1 MQSFRLTSF
10 ESPPALSESSCP
22 KAGPGDILVK
32 IGACGLNFADI
43 LMCQGRYQ
51 EMPELPFTL
60 GMELAGTVVEIGE
73 GVSGFSPGDRVAAYA
88 GHGGLA
94 EYAVIPHAR
103 CLHLPE
109 AMSLEEAAG
118 FQVAYGSSH
127 LALFHRA
134 KLQAGE
140 MVLVLGAA
148 GGVGLTA
155 VEIAKA
161 CGATVIACARG
172 DAKLAI
178 AAKAGADHLI
188 DSDAASDDLKA
199 QFKSFGGI
207 NVVYDAIGEPLFT
220 PALRACAPEA
230 RYLVIGFAAGQ
241 VPQIPANILL
251 VKNIDVIGFWWGGY
265 LKFAPKVLVD
275 SLQTLLDWYSDGR
288 IKPHISHVLPLSQ
301 SAEALELLRSRKS
314 TGKVVVTPEASPT
327 SISFTPPLGS
337 GDALYPTDRQSG
349 SNRPS
354 LARRAQ
360 NRQRSTGPFDRD

>member
-1 MQSFRLTSF
+1 MQAFLLTSF
-10 ESPPALSESSCP
+10 KSPPEITDCP
-22 KAGPGDILVK
+22 RPAAKLGQILVK

-43 LMCQGRYQ
+43 LMCQGKYQ
-51 EMPELPFTL
+51 EMPDLPFTL
-60 GMELAGTVVEIGE
+60 GMELAGTVVDTGE
-73 GVSGFSPGDRVAAYA
+73 DVGGFSPGDRIAAYA

-94 EYAVIPHAR
+94 EFAVVPCDR
-103 CLHLPE
+103 CVHLPKE
-109 AMSLEEAAG
+109 MSLEEAAG

-127 LALFHRA
+127 LALCHRA

-140 MVLVLGAA
+140 KVLILGAA

-161 CGATVIACARG
+161 VGATVIACARG
-172 DAKLAI
+172 AEKLAI
-178 AAKAGADHLI
+178 AAEAGADHLI
-188 DSDAASDDLKA
+188 DSEATPEDLKA

-230 RYLVIGFAAGQ
+230 RYLVIGFAAGE

-265 LKFAPKVLVD
+265 LKFAPEVLVE
-275 SLQTLLDWYSDGR
+275 SLQTLLDWYREGR
-288 IKPHISHVLPLSQ
+288 IKPHISHVMPLSQ

-314 TGKVVVTPEASPT
+314 TGKVVVTP
-327 SISFTPPLGS
+327 
-337 GDALYPTDRQSG
+337 
-349 SNRPS
+349 
-354 LARRAQ
+354 
-360 NRQRSTGPFDRD
+360 